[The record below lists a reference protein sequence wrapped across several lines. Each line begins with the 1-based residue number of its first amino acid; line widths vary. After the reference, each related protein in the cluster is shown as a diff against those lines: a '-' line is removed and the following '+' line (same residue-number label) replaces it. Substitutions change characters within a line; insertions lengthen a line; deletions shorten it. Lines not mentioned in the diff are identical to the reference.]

1 MNKIDYLNYSLKNR
15 LYVKKDWMIRAF
27 SVTDD
32 GFINESQFNKDFSKY
47 DGQLIRIAGFPFV
60 YIQGKLEKI
69 SGSTKDVLFTFK
81 DPITVDNTV
90 CPNIKDKEDT
100 TLGRLL
106 FNLIALVNSF
116 GSKIPYQNNRVKI
129 SDIDDYI
136 MKNLDNK
143 DPNKISVKEYKKYV
157 NSLFYL
163 TNFTQLCVWSLTE
176 KLITPPPDIEKKKQ
190 ELMKKYTDLS
200 DPLQLANFEKELID
214 IDSEYLKGD
223 PGAEFFQND
232 EKSRKIIRKRMFLT
246 YGAQK
251 GLLDKQK
258 RNTVTNSLYE
268 GWEMKNMA
276 AVGEAL
282 RASSFNR
289 GSQTQLGGELT
300 KWLFR
305 ASTGLEVIY
314 EDCGT
319 KVGLEYLVTDN
330 NYKRII
336 GLYIMTPKGT
346 ILIDSKEVAK
356 GLIGKTITL
365 RSPLF
370 CHTKDNNFC
379 HICLGKNM
387 SANKDGISLS
397 IAEIGSMFMLMK
409 MKAMHGKVLATTTID
424 LNTCFS

>member
-1 MNKIDYLNYSLKNR
+1 MNKIDYLNYSLKNN
-15 LYVKKDWMIRAF
+15 LYTKKDWMIRAF
-27 SVTDD
+27 SITDD
-32 GFINESQFNKDFSKY
+32 GFINESQFNKELGKY
-47 DGQLIRIAGFPFV
+47 DGQIFRIAGFPFV

-69 SGSTKDVLFTFK
+69 SGSTKDVLFTFR
-81 DPITVDNTV
+81 DPITIDQTV
-90 CPNIKDKEDT
+90 CPNVSDKTDT

-106 FNLIALVNSF
+106 FNLIVLVNSF
-116 GSKIPYQNNRVKI
+116 GSKIPYQNNKVSI
-129 SDIDDYI
+129 SDIDDI
-136 MKNLDNK
+136 IIKNMDNK
-143 DPNKISVKEYKKYV
+143 DPKKISVKEYKKYV

-190 ELMKKYTDLS
+190 ELMKKFTDLS
-200 DPLQLANFEKELID
+200 DPLQLAQFEKELIQ
-214 IDSEYLKGD
+214 IDSDYLKDD

-232 EKSRKIIRKRMFLT
+232 SKSRKIIRKRMFLT

-251 GLLDKQK
+251 GLLDKRN

-276 AVGEAL
+276 SVGEAL

-319 KVGLEYLVTDN
+319 KVGLDILITNE
-330 NYKRII
+330 NYKRIN
-336 GLYIMTPKGT
+336 GLYIMTSKG
-346 ILIDSKEVAK
+346 ILLIDSKETAK
-356 GLIGKTITL
+356 SLIGKTVKV

-370 CHTKDNNFC
+370 CHAKDNNFC

-409 MKAMHGKVLATTTID
+409 MKAMHGKELSATQID
-424 LNTCFS
+424 LETCFS